1 MKMTKTDYILKS
13 LAKVSNKRWEF
24 FLISR
29 IIHQLHDDIEF
40 VTQQLVRGGD
50 GQRYLTDLYFPQFDL
65 HLEID
70 ERHHLTNEEL
80 DRFREMDIVQETN
93 HKVKRLKTFE
103 KSGSDKTLQQIKHEV
118 DDFVGF
124 ILQRKNELELNGKF
138 IPWDWESRYSAD
150 PIIQRGYIDVDDS
163 VTFRLQAEALRCF
176 GFSGKTIRR
185 GTWHIRDGSGDWV
198 WFPRLY
204 PHYIWNNEISIDGN
218 HIFQRAMNDEAMEHN
233 FRQNQKAASERLVGV
248 VVFAKARDSLGSN
261 VLRYVGTF
269 QHNVGASSREAIQFD
284 RIRTRENIRKFHED
298 ESSR

>member
-13 LAKVSNKRWEF
+13 LVKVSNKRWEF
-24 FLISR
+24 FIISR
-29 IIHQLHDDIEF
+29 IVNKLDDDIEF

-50 GQRYLTDLYFPQFDL
+50 GRRYLTDLYFPQFDL

-93 HKVKRLKTFE
+93 HKVEHLKIFE
-103 KSGSDKTLQQIKHEV
+103 ESGAEKTLKQIKREV
-118 DDFVGF
+118 DDFVDF
-124 ILQRKNELELNGKF
+124 VQKRKQELEKNGKF
-138 IPWDWESRYSAD
+138 IPWDWENRYSAD
-150 PIIQRGYIDVDDS
+150 SIIQRGYIDVDDS

-204 PHYIWNNEISIDGN
+204 PHYIWNNEISVNGD
-218 HIFQRAMNDEAMEHN
+218 HIFQRAMSEEAREHN
-233 FRQNQKAASERLVGV
+233 FRQNKKAASERLVSV

-269 QHNVGASSREAIQFD
+269 QHNVAASSREVIQFD
-284 RIRTRENIRKFHED
+284 RIRTREDIRKFFEI
-298 ESSR
+298 ENSL